1 MIPEVT
7 MQSLSFIFLATTLLF
22 SCASKVDKAV
32 MKKADIHFTYGT
44 EELFNKNYTQA
55 ITHLLKAAELDPEND
70 KVHNNLA
77 MAYYFKEEKEMA
89 IKHTKRAL
97 EINPKNTDALVN
109 LASLHF
115 EEGDLQKAEKIYLEA
130 LKDLTFEKHARTYY
144 NLGLIEV
151 QRKNLNKGRAY
162 LDKSLKQSEDF
173 CPSWLQLGLL
183 DLKARK
189 PKDAAKKFHQAR
201 MGSCAND
208 PAPLYWH
215 AVAIMETKEYL
226 NARMKF
232 DELETRFPDSDYSR
246 LAHQKLTE
254 ITLLENESTPKN
266 YSKSTL
272 EDHNF

>member
-1 MIPEVT
+1 MRST
-7 MQSLSFIFLATTLLF
+7 ALIFLVTLTLF
-22 SCASKVDKAV
+22 SCSTRNDKAV
-32 MKKADIHFTYGT
+32 AKKADIHYTYGT

-70 KVHNNLA
+70 KIHNNLA
-77 MAYYFKEEKEMA
+77 MAYYFKDEKEMA
-89 IKHTKRAL
+89 IKHIKRAL

-109 LASLHF
+109 LASLYF
-115 EEGDLQKAEKIYLEA
+115 EEGDMTKAEKIYLDS

-151 QRKNLNKGRAY
+151 KRNNLAKGRAY

-173 CPSWLQLGLL
+173 CPSWLQLGML
-183 DLKARK
+183 DLRAKK

-215 AVAIMETKEYL
+215 AVSMMESKEYL

-232 DELETRFPDSDYSR
+232 DELETRFPDSGYSR
-246 LAHQKLTE
+246 MAQQKLTE
-254 ITLLENESTPKN
+254 LTLLENESLPSS
-266 YSKSTL
+266 YSKGTL
-272 EDHNF
+272 EDQNF

>member
-1 MIPEVT
+1 MRSIA
-7 MQSLSFIFLATTLLF
+7 LIFLASMMLI
-22 SCASKVDKAV
+22 SCASNKDKAIA
-32 MKKADIHFTYGT
+32 KKADIHYTYGT

-77 MAYYFKEEKEMA
+77 MAYYFKDEKEMA
-89 IKHTKRAL
+89 IKHIKKAL
-97 EINPKNTDALVN
+97 EINPKNTDSLVN
-109 LASLHF
+109 LASLYF
-115 EEGDLQKAEKIYLEA
+115 EEGDMQKAEKIYLDS

-151 QRKNLNKGRAY
+151 KRHNIVKGRAF
-162 LDKSLKQSEDF
+162 LEKSLKQSEDF
-173 CPSWLQLGLL
+173 CPSWLQLGML
-183 DLKARK
+183 DLQTKK

-201 MGSCAND
+201 MGSCSND

-215 AVAIMETKEYL
+215 AVALIDSKEYL
-226 NARMKF
+226 NARMKL
-232 DELETRFPDSDYSR
+232 DELETRFGNTEYSR
-246 LAHQKLTE
+246 MAQQKLTE
-254 ITLLENESTPKN
+254 ITLLENETSPKN

>member
-1 MIPEVT
+1 MR
-7 MQSLSFIFLATTLLF
+7 SLALIFLTTTLLI
-22 SCASKVDKAV
+22 SCASKSDRAV
-32 MKKADIHFTYGT
+32 MKKADIHYTYGT

-55 ITHLLKAAELDPEND
+55 ITHLLKAVELDPEND
-70 KVHNNLA
+70 KIHNNLA
-77 MAYYFKEEKEMA
+77 MAYYFKDEKEMA
-89 IKHTKRAL
+89 IKHINRAIEL
-97 EINPKNTDALVN
+97 NPKNTDAQVN

-115 EEGDLQKAEKIYLEA
+115 EEGDLQKAEKIYLQS

-151 QRKNLNKGRAY
+151 KRNNLAKGRAY

-173 CPSWLQLGLL
+173 CPSWLQLGIL
-183 DLKARK
+183 DLKANK
-189 PKDAAKKFHQAR
+189 PKDAGKKFHQAR

-215 AVAIMETKEYL
+215 AVSMMESKEYL

-232 DELETRFPDSDYSR
+232 DELETRFPDSNYSR
-246 LAHQKLTE
+246 LAQQKLTE
-254 ITLLENESTPKN
+254 ITLLENESGPKN

>member
-1 MIPEVT
+1 MR
-7 MQSLSFIFLATTLLF
+7 SLVMIFLTTTLLI
-22 SCASKVDKAV
+22 SCASKNDVAV
-32 MKKADIHFTYGT
+32 MKKADIHYTYGT

-55 ITHLLKAAELDPEND
+55 ITHLLKAVELDPEND

-77 MAYYFKEEKEMA
+77 MAYYFKDEKEMA
-89 IKHTKRAL
+89 IKHINRAL
-97 EINPKNTDALVN
+97 ELNPKNTDAQVN

-115 EEGDLQKAEKIYLEA
+115 EEGDLQKAEKIYLQS

-151 QRKNLNKGRAY
+151 KRNNLAKGRVY
-162 LDKSLKQSEDF
+162 LDKSLQQSEDF
-173 CPSWLQLGLL
+173 CPSWLQLGIL
-183 DLKARK
+183 DLKTKK

-215 AVAIMETKEYL
+215 AVSMMESKEYL

-232 DELETRFPDSDYSR
+232 DELETRFPDSNYSR
-246 LAHQKLTE
+246 LAQQKLTE
-254 ITLLENESTPKN
+254 ITLLENETGQKN
-266 YSKSTL
+266 YSKTTL